1 MLCLQ
6 KELFNLTTMTTSA
19 NNDSQN
25 NNFLEGLMRS
35 LTHIVNE
42 QARMR
47 KHTRED
53 KNEITDEMC
62 RQHRENAEQNQ
73 KIIEY
78 IQSLFM
84 EVQHLRSV
92 VQSLVHHYHQEEQ
105 D

>member
-1 MLCLQ
+1 
-6 KELFNLTTMTTSA
+6 MTTSS
-19 NNDSQN
+19 NQDPQN

-42 QARMR
+42 QACMR

-62 RQHRENAEQNQ
+62 RQHKENTSRLD
-73 KIIEY
+73 
-78 IQSLFM
+78 SLFM

-92 VQSLVHHYHQEEQ
+92 LQSLVHHYHQEEQ
-105 D
+105 DD

>member
-1 MLCLQ
+1 
-6 KELFNLTTMTTSA
+6 MTTSA

-62 RQHRENAEQNQ
+62 RQHKE
-73 KIIEY
+73 ITSLIE
-78 IQSLFM
+78 SLFK
-84 EVQHLRSV
+84 EVQHLRKV
-92 VQSLVHHYHQEEQ
+92 MEALVHSYNLEEQ
-105 D
+105 DKF

>member
-1 MLCLQ
+1 
-6 KELFNLTTMTTSA
+6 MTTSA

-62 RQHRENAEQNQ
+62 RQHKENKSQFD
-73 KIIEY
+73 
-78 IQSLFM
+78 SLFI
-84 EVQHLRSV
+84 EVQRMRIAFE
-92 VQSLVHHYHQEEQ
+92 SLVHHYHQEEQ

>member
-1 MLCLQ
+1 
-6 KELFNLTTMTTSA
+6 MTTSA
-19 NNDSQN
+19 NQN
-25 NNFLEGLMRS
+25 PQDRNLIEGLMRS

-53 KNEITDEMC
+53 KNEITDEMCRQHRETTDEMC

-105 D
+105 DD